1 MAEKPDY
8 ERFLR
13 STSKEIM
20 AVKDRVR
27 YLIGNANWA
36 EEGRYKEVILSE
48 ILRSFLPERYGIG
61 TGFAICQ
68 NDIITSQIDIII
80 YDKFKKE
87 NNTEILKKGNFVI
100 VESKSVEAIIEVKSS
115 FGSQIFEKD
124 KKGRNAITKI
134 LENKHKIM
142 VANSDNQYRYSESKN
157 IFAGIFAFSRANN
170 YQIET
175 IHSNLKEYLQTSNI
189 ALDCISF
196 DKNYFMKFWND
207 TDDIPQNRPKYKHYG
222 LYRFKKDLSFG
233 YFISNLLEHL
243 KIETTG
249 RKLSNDELKRLYP
262 LAGGKEKTSNLGNDY
277 EIKLENKE

>member
-27 YLIGNANWA
+27 YLINDANWA

-68 NDIITSQIDIII
+68 NDTITSQIDIII

-87 NNTEILKKGNFVI
+87 NNAEILKKGNFVI
-100 VESKSVEAIIEVKSS
+100 VESKSVVGIIEVKSS
-115 FGSQIFEKD
+115 FDSNIFSQ
-124 KKGRNAITKI
+124 RNANNQNAIEKLLKNKAKI
-134 LENKHKIM
+134 N
-142 VANSDNQYRYSESKN
+142 KN

-175 IHSNLKEYLQTSNI
+175 IHSNLKECLQTSNI

-196 DKNYFMKFWND
+196 DENYFMKFWEANLPD
-207 TDDIPQNRPKYKHYG
+207 ETYKRKHYSFYE
-222 LYRFKKDLSFG
+222 LHDLSFG
-233 YFISNLLEHL
+233 YFISNVVEHL
-243 KIETTG
+243 RLWTT
-249 RKLSNDELKRLYP
+249 KKPLSQDELKRLYP
-262 LAGGKEKTSNLGNDY
+262 LIGSKQQYRNDKC
-277 EIKLENKE
+277 EITL